1 MAFCQDADA
10 FSGVREL
17 NAVCIE
23 KRVRCHTLTDE
34 ISQMKHESNVKG
46 ETLSSERGRDLY
58 FYRLKTNQTSLMPNM
73 VIGYLAVVIFYM
85 GSNDTW
91 DLRIFTKLLA

>member
-23 KRVRCHTLTDE
+23 KRVRRHTLTDE
-34 ISQMKHESNVKG
+34 ISQMKHESNIKG
-46 ETLSSERGRDLY
+46 ESLHSDTFVE
-58 FYRLKTNQTSLMPNM
+58 FFRLVNRY
-73 VIGYLAVVIFYM
+73 V
-85 GSNDTW
+85 
-91 DLRIFTKLLA
+91 

>member
-46 ETLSSERGRDLY
+46 ETLHS
-58 FYRLKTNQTSLMPNM
+58 
-73 VIGYLAVVIFYM
+73 
-85 GSNDTW
+85 
-91 DLRIFTKLLA
+91 